1 MLHLTHSKI
10 AATLQN
16 GHVTLKN
23 RIFNDFEFRGK
34 IL

>member
-16 GHVTLKN
+16 RSVTLKN
-23 RIFNDFEFRGK
+23 RIFKDFEFRGK